1 MLAYLQKQNI
11 LTLSLGAK
19 KIIWKLNI
27 EVNHI
32 EIELFPF
39 TYTKQLVSLEL
50 EDTTLACSP
59 ICKNIIDSSCGRW
72 GIEKLLIIKKIEVHM
87 WDV

>member
-1 MLAYLQKQNI
+1 M
-11 LTLSLGAK
+11 

-27 EVNHI
+27 EVGHI
-32 EIELFPF
+32 EIALFPF
-39 TYTKQLVSLEL
+39 TYTKQLVGLEV
-50 EDTTLACSP
+50 EDTALAFLP

-72 GIEKLLIIKKIEVHM
+72 GIEKLLIIKKMEVHM